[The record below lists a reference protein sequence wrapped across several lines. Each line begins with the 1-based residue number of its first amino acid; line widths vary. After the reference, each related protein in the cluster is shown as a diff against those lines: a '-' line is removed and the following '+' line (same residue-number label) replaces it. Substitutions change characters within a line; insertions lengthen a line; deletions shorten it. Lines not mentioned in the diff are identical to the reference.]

1 MGVNMV
7 SVNKMWHYGAPASLE
22 VYLQESSRGGRQA
35 NSVVFWKPAEGPL
48 CRDQSNAV
56 NAELAAVRRYLE
68 NTLDCRRVQLLHH
81 FDPDLSRSLPPRDPL
96 FCCDV
101 CASNLLLRINLKCVM
116 C

>member
-48 CRDQSNAV
+48 CRDQRNAA
-56 NAELAAVRRYLE
+56 NAELAAVRLPRKYIGLQE
-68 NTLDCRRVQLLHH
+68 SSVIT
-81 FDPDLSRSLPPRDPL
+81 SL
-96 FCCDV
+96 
-101 CASNLLLRINLKCVM
+101 
-116 C
+116 